1 MIVHAF
7 DHGVDGIVGFIKGE
21 EGLIAQSTEQVSLSD
36 PHSGFDL
43 GLVARLSWSRWENS
57 DVIVG
62 GHHAVG
68 SVNLGSKNDGLLIP
82 LLRLSGTSSRGQPP
96 KNSNIR
102 TCDPIQSGSDWVQ
115 VASA

>member
-7 DHGVDGIVGFIKGE
+7 DHGFDGIVGFIKGE
-21 EGLIAQSTEQVSLSD
+21 EGLIAQSAEQVSLRD
-36 PHSGFDL
+36 PHSGLHL

-68 SVNLGSKNDGLLIP
+68 SASGSKNDGLLIP
-82 LLRLSGTSSRGQPP
+82 LLRLSGTSTRGQPP
-96 KNSNIR
+96 KNSNMR